1 MRYSE
6 LAALLVNSSNATRET
21 LLWENSTLLD
31 SKLAYC
37 LKDICLDGWSTHPG
51 QAIGAAACLQL
62 LAGIRPTAEIIALTA
77 WGAGLQALIAGEMLT
92 AISELEDSEHR
103 FLRLGKVHTAA
114 ATQVSKLIALSML
127 GRYEEA
133 IECGLRA
140 REVFLSYNDIRAA
153 GKIEHN
159 IGNLYFRRDRYHDAE
174 VFQTSARER
183 FASLNDQKQ
192 LATVNNCLANT
203 HALLHKF
210 KSAEELFEQ
219 ALRQAEGAGQPVTLA
234 GIEGNIGLFALLQG
248 RYDQALDYLERSRR
262 RYTALGLTIQSMLAE
277 HEIAD
282 AYLELNLAAEALAIY
297 ERVIPIFAEHGMRAE
312 QARAQAYT
320 GRALMLLGRGTEAQ
334 RSLDQAQRL
343 YAAEQNTVGAA
354 LVELTHAQLLYRE
367 AKFEGAK
374 VMAGKAEP
382 ALLMSGSWQR
392 LLLARWL
399 RAEADRALGNVVF
412 ARGLLTQTL
421 HEAGLHLQPQIA
433 ERCYS
438 SLGAVALDEGELR
451 LAEANFKHA
460 IALTEELRAPIPGEE
475 FRTAFFANRMSPYNE
490 LAKLCLTEGEAR
502 VGEALSFVE
511 RAKSRALADALAGR
525 ITLAAEARDDFENH
539 LQGQIDKLREELN
552 YLYNQMHRSVRGA
565 AQTQE
570 SNNQLE
576 RELFERETK
585 VQDLMRQLQHRGAR
599 REQTGQ
605 ENDFFSLTELQ
616 TALGTER
623 ALVEYAVIDGQLIAF
638 VVTGERVEAV
648 RAMGNEA
655 DVVAEIERCRFQ
667 IDSLRYGS
675 TQIRNHLPALAER
688 TRKHLRVLY
697 DRLLRPIESKLGERH
712 LIVAPHG
719 ALHYL
724 PFQALHDGD
733 SYLIERREVSFA
745 PSALVLQ
752 QCLGRSRTDFPAGPG
767 QAGTPDLQD
776 ARSFSTALLLGVAD
790 EQIPRVHEELQA
802 LEGLFESVKRFTN
815 EAATSEVLR
824 ENCKEADVLH
834 LACHAQFRSDNPLFS
849 SLLFGD
855 GWFTARD
862 AYRLKLNC
870 GLVTLSACET
880 GMNTVAPGDEL
891 MGLARGFLSAGS
903 STVMMSLWT
912 IDDEAT
918 AELMTEF
925 YRALAK
931 TKSPAAA
938 LRDAQTGLLKQ
949 KPHPFFWSPFILVGR
964 W

>member
-1 MRYSE
+1 MRHAE

-31 SKLAYC
+31 NELAYC

-51 QAIGAAACLQL
+51 QAIGAAACLRL
-62 LAGIRPTAEIIALTA
+62 LAGIRPTAEIKALSA
-77 WGAGLQALIAGEMLT
+77 WAAGLQALIDGQMRS
-92 AISELEDSEHR
+92 AISELEDSERR
-103 FLRLGKVHTAA
+103 FLRLGKIHTAA

-140 REVFLSYNDIRAA
+140 REVFLAYNDIRAA

-183 FASLNDQKQ
+183 FAALNDQKQ

-210 KSAEELFEQ
+210 KSAEDLFEQ
-219 ALRQAEGAGQPVTLA
+219 ALKQAEASGQPVTLA
-234 GIEGNIGLFALLQG
+234 GIEGNIGVFALLQG

-262 RYTALGLTIQSMLAE
+262 RYTSLGLTIQSVLAE
-277 HEIAD
+277 QEIAD

-312 QARAQAYT
+312 QARAQAYG
-320 GRALMLLGRGTEAQ
+320 GRALVLLGQLTEAQ
-334 RSLDQAQRL
+334 RWLDQAQRL
-343 YAAEQNTVGAA
+343 YAGEQNTVGAA

-374 VMAGKAEP
+374 VRAGKAEP

-399 RAEADRALGNVVF
+399 RAETDRALGHTPA
-412 ARGLLTQTL
+412 ARGLLEQTL
-421 HEAGLHLQPQIA
+421 QEAGLHGQPQIA

-438 SLGAVALDEGELR
+438 SLGALAMDEGNLR
-451 LAEANFKHA
+451 LAEANFRRA

-475 FRTAFFANRMSPYNE
+475 FRTAFFANRLSPYYE
-490 LAKLCLTEGEAR
+490 LAKLCLLQSDAR
-502 VGEALSFVE
+502 AGEALLFVE

-539 LQGQIDKLREELN
+539 LQGQLDKLREELN

-570 SNNQLE
+570 SNNALE
-576 RELFERETK
+576 RALFAREAKLADIT
-585 VQDLMRQLQHRGAR
+585 RQLQHRGAR
-599 REQTGQ
+599 REQAVP
-605 ENDFFSLTELQ
+605 ENDLFSLAELQ
-616 TALGTER
+616 EALGTER
-623 ALVEYAVIDGQLIAF
+623 ALVEYTVIDDQLVAF
-638 VVTGERVEAV
+638 AVTNEQVETV
-648 RAMGNEA
+648 RALGTEA
-655 DVVAEIERCRFQ
+655 EVLAEIERCRFQ

-675 TQIRNHLPALAER
+675 TQIRNHLPALTER

-712 LIVAPHG
+712 LIVVPHG

-724 PFQALHDGD
+724 PFHALHDGE

-752 QCLGRSRTDFPAGPG
+752 QCLGRTDIPVYPV
-767 QAGTPDLQD
+767 QAGMPVPQGG
-776 ARSFSTALLLGVAD
+776 RFKTALLFGVAD

-802 LEGLFESVKRFTN
+802 LDDLFAAVKRFTN
-815 EAATSEVLR
+815 EAATSEALR
-824 ENCKEADVLH
+824 RNCTDVDVLH

-849 SLLFGD
+849 SLVFGD

-862 AYRLKLNC
+862 AYSLKLNC

-880 GMNTVAPGDEL
+880 GMNEVAPGDEL
-891 MGLARGFLSAGS
+891 MGLARGFLSSGA

-918 AELMTEF
+918 AELMTTF
-925 YRALAK
+925 YRALA
-931 TKSPAAA
+931 TTNSPAKA
-938 LRDAQTGLLKQ
+938 LRTAQTELLKQ

>member
-1 MRYSE
+1 MRHAE
-6 LAALLVNSSNATRET
+6 LAALLVKSSNATRET
-21 LLWENSTLLD
+21 LLWENATLLD
-31 SKLAYC
+31 TELAYC
-37 LKDICLDGWSTHPG
+37 LKDICLEGWSTHPG
-51 QAIGAAACLQL
+51 QAIGAAACLRL
-62 LAGIRPTAEIIALTA
+62 LAGIRPSTEIKALSSWA
-77 WGAGLQALIAGEMLT
+77 AGLQALINGQMQS
-92 AISELEDSEHR
+92 AISELEDAERR
-103 FLRLGKVHTAA
+103 FLGVGKIHTAA

-140 REVFLSYNDIRAA
+140 REVFLAYNDIRAA

-183 FASLNDQKQ
+183 FTALNDQKQ

-210 KSAEELFEQ
+210 KSAEELFDQ
-219 ALRQAEGAGQPVTLA
+219 ALRQAEAAGQPVTLA

-248 RYDQALDYLERSRR
+248 RYDRALDYLERSRQ
-262 RYTALGLTIQSMLAE
+262 RYTSLGLTIQSVLAE

-297 ERVIPIFAEHGMRAE
+297 ERVIATFAKHGMRAE
-312 QARAQAYT
+312 QARAQAYG
-320 GRALMLLGRGTEAQ
+320 GRALMLLGRMNEAQ
-334 RSLDQAQRL
+334 RWLDQAQRL
-343 YAAEQNTVGAA
+343 YAAEQNPVGAA

-374 VMAGKAEP
+374 LMAGKAEP
-382 ALLMSGSWQR
+382 ALLISGSWQR

-399 RAEADRALGNVVF
+399 RAEADRALGNSAP
-412 ARGLLTQTL
+412 ARGLLAQTL
-421 HEAGLHLQPQIA
+421 QEAEMHGQPQIA

-438 SLGAVALDEGELR
+438 SLGAVALHEGDLR
-451 LAEANFKHA
+451 LAEANFKQA
-460 IALTEELRAPIPGEE
+460 IALTEELRAPIPGED
-475 FRTAFFANRMSPYNE
+475 FRTAFFSNRMSPYYE
-490 LAKLCLTEGEAR
+490 LAKLCLMEGEAR
-502 VGEALSFVE
+502 TGEALSFVE

-525 ITLAAEARDDFENH
+525 ITLSTEARDDFETH
-539 LQGQIDKLREELN
+539 LHGQIGKLREELN

-565 AQTQE
+565 VQTQE
-570 SNNQLE
+570 NNSQLE
-576 RELFERETK
+576 RALFEREAKLLEIT
-585 VQDLMRQLQHRGAR
+585 RQLQHRGAR

-605 ENDFFSLTELQ
+605 ENDLFSLADLQ
-616 TALGTER
+616 AALGAER
-623 ALVEYAVIDGQLIAF
+623 ALVEYTAIDDQLVAF
-638 VVTGERVEAV
+638 VVTDERVEAV
-648 RAMGNEA
+648 GTLGSES
-655 DVVAEIERCRFQ
+655 DVVGEIERCRFQ

-675 TQIRNHLPALAER
+675 TQIRNHLPALTER
-688 TRKHLRVLY
+688 TRKHLRVLH
-697 DRLLRPIESKLGERH
+697 DRLLRPIETKIGKRH
-712 LIVAPHG
+712 LIIVPHG

-724 PFQALHDGD
+724 PFQALYDGD

-745 PSALVLQ
+745 PSAVVLQ
-752 QCLGRSRTDFPAGPG
+752 QCLDRTMNCSG
-767 QAGTPDLQD
+767 
-776 ARSFSTALLLGVAD
+776 TALLLGVAD

-802 LEGLFESVKRFTN
+802 LDEVFASVKRFSN
-815 EAATSEVLR
+815 EAATREVLR
-824 ENCKEADVLH
+824 QNCADVDVLH
-834 LACHAQFRSDNPLFS
+834 LACHAHFRSDNPLFS
-849 SLLFGD
+849 SLLLGD

-918 AELMTEF
+918 AELMMKF
-925 YRALAK
+925 YRELADSN
-931 TKSPAAA
+931 SPAAA
-938 LRDAQTGLLKQ
+938 LRAAQTALLTQ
-949 KPHPFFWSPFILVGR
+949 RPHPFFWSPFVLVGH

>member
-1 MRYSE
+1 MRHAE
-6 LAALLVNSSNATRET
+6 LASLLVNSSNARRET

-31 SKLAYC
+31 SELAYC

-51 QAIGAAACLQL
+51 QAIGAAACLRL
-62 LAGIRPTAEIIALTA
+62 LAGIRPTAEIKALSA
-77 WGAGLQALIAGEMLT
+77 WAAGLQALIDGQMQK
-92 AISELEDSEHR
+92 AIAELEDSEQR
-103 FLRLGKVHTAA
+103 FLSLGKIHTAA

-140 REVFLSYNDIRAA
+140 REVFLAYNDIRAA

-183 FASLNDQKQ
+183 FAALNDQKQ

-203 HALLHKF
+203 YALLHKF
-210 KSAEELFEQ
+210 KAAEELFEQ
-219 ALRQAEGAGQPVTLA
+219 ALRQAAIAGQPVTLA

-248 RYDQALDYLERSRR
+248 RYDRALDYLERSRQ
-262 RYTALGLTIQSMLAE
+262 RYTSLGLTIQSILAE

-282 AYLELNLAAEALAIY
+282 AYLELNLAAEALTIY
-297 ERVIPIFAEHGMRAE
+297 EQVIPVFAEHGMRAE
-312 QARAQAYT
+312 QARAQAYG
-320 GRALMLLGRGTEAQ
+320 GRALMLLGRLTEAQ
-334 RSLDQAQRL
+334 RWLDQAQRL

-367 AKFEGAK
+367 GKFEGAK

-399 RAEADRALGNVVF
+399 RAETDRALGNPTG
-412 ARGLLTQTL
+412 ARGLLEQTL
-421 HEAGLHLQPQIA
+421 QDAGMHLQPQIA

-438 SLGAVALDEGELR
+438 SLGAIAMQEGNLR
-451 LAEANFKHA
+451 QAEANFVRA

-475 FRTAFFANRMSPYNE
+475 FRTAFFSNRMSPYRE
-490 LAKLCLTEGEAR
+490 LAKLCLINGDAR
-502 VGEALSFVE
+502 AGEALSFVE

-525 ITLAAEARDDFENH
+525 ITLAAKARDDFENH
-539 LQGQIDKLREELN
+539 LQSQIDKLREELN

-570 SNNQLE
+570 HNHDLE
-576 RELFERETK
+576 RALFEREAK
-585 VQDLMRQLQHRGAR
+585 IQDITRQLQHRGAR
-599 REQTGQ
+599 REQTVH
-605 ENDFFSLTELQ
+605 ENDLFSLAELQ
-616 TALGTER
+616 NALGTER
-623 ALVEYAVIDGQLIAF
+623 ALVEYTMIDDQLVAF
-638 VVTGERVEAV
+638 VVTNERVEAV
-648 RAMGNEA
+648 RAMGSEA
-655 DVVAEIERCRFQ
+655 EVVEEIERCRFQ

-675 TQIRNHLPALAER
+675 TQIRNHLPALTER
-688 TRKHLRVLY
+688 TQKHLRVLY
-697 DRLLRPIESKLGERH
+697 ERLLRPIEPKLGARH
-712 LIVAPHG
+712 LIVVPHG

-724 PFQALHDGD
+724 PFQALHDGE

-745 PSALVLQ
+745 PSAVVLQ
-752 QCLGRSRTDFPAGPG
+752 QCLSR
-767 QAGTPDLQD
+767 
-776 ARSFSTALLLGVAD
+776 ARSGFATALLLGVAD
-790 EQIPRVHEELQA
+790 EQIPRVHEELEA
-802 LEGLFESVKRFTN
+802 LNDLFASVKRFTN
-815 EAATSEVLR
+815 AAATSEAVR
-824 ENCKEADVLH
+824 RNCADVDVLH

-849 SLLFGD
+849 SLVFSD
-855 GWFTARD
+855 GWFTVRD
-862 AYRLKLNC
+862 AYSLKLNC

-880 GMNTVAPGDEL
+880 GMNAVAPGDEL

-903 STVMMSLWT
+903 ASVMMSLWT

-918 AELMTEF
+918 AELMTTF
-925 YRALAK
+925 YRALAA
-931 TKSPAAA
+931 TNSPATA
-938 LRDAQTGLLKQ
+938 LRQAQIDLLRQ

>member
-1 MRYSE
+1 MRHAE
-6 LAALLVNSSNATRET
+6 LAALLVNSSNAIRET

-31 SKLAYC
+31 SELAYC

-51 QAIGAAACLQL
+51 QAIGAAACLRL
-62 LAGIRPTAEIIALTA
+62 LAGIRPTAEIKALSA
-77 WGAGLQALIAGEMLT
+77 WAAGLQALIDGQMQS
-92 AISELEDSEHR
+92 AITELEDSEQR
-103 FLRLGKVHTAA
+103 FLSLGKIHTAA

-140 REVFLSYNDIRAA
+140 REVFLAYNDIRAA

-174 VFQTSARER
+174 VFQTAARER
-183 FASLNDQKQ
+183 FSALNDQKQ

-210 KSAEELFEQ
+210 KSAEELFDQ
-219 ALRQAEGAGQPVTLA
+219 ALRQAEMARQPVTLA

-248 RYDQALDYLERSRR
+248 RYDRALDYLERSRR
-262 RYTALGLTIQSMLAE
+262 HYTHLELTIQSILAE

-282 AYLELNLAAEALAIY
+282 TYLELNLAAEALTIY
-297 ERVIPIFAEHGMRAE
+297 ERVIPVFAEHGMRAE
-312 QARAQAYT
+312 QARAQAYG
-320 GRALMLLGRGTEAQ
+320 GRALMLLGRLTEAQ
-334 RSLDQAQRL
+334 RWLDQAQRL

-367 AKFEGAK
+367 GKFEGAK

-399 RAEADRALGNVVF
+399 RAETDRALGNPDS
-412 ARGLLTQTL
+412 ARGLLEQTL
-421 HEAGLHLQPQIA
+421 QEAELHGQPQIA

-438 SLGAVALDEGELR
+438 SLGAVAMQEGDLR
-451 LAEANFKHA
+451 LAEANFAQA

-475 FRTAFFANRMSPYNE
+475 FRTAFFSNRMSPYYE
-490 LAKLCLTEGEAR
+490 LAKLCLMEGDER

-565 AQTQE
+565 SQTRE
-570 SNNQLE
+570 NNNELE
-576 RELFERETK
+576 RALFEREAK
-585 VQDLMRQLQHRGAR
+585 MLDLMRHLQHRGALR
-599 REQTGQ
+599 SQTVQ
-605 ENDFFSLTELQ
+605 ENALFSLPELQ
-616 TALGTER
+616 RVLGNER
-623 ALVEYAVIDGQLIAF
+623 ALVEYTMIDEQLVAF
-638 VVTGERVEAV
+638 IVTGDGVEAV

-655 DVVAEIERCRFQ
+655 ELVAEIERCRFQ

-675 TQIRNHLPALAER
+675 TQIRNHLPALTER

-697 DRLLRPIESKLGERH
+697 DRLLRPIESKIGDRH
-712 LIVAPHG
+712 LILVPHG

-724 PFQALHDGD
+724 PFQALHDGE

-745 PSALVLQ
+745 PSAVVLQ
-752 QCLGRSRTDFPAGPG
+752 QCLSRP
-767 QAGTPDLQD
+767 QS
-776 ARSFSTALLLGVAD
+776 SFATALLLGVAD
-790 EQIPRVHEELQA
+790 EQIPRVHEELQS
-802 LEGLFESVKRFTN
+802 LDGLFASVKRFTN
-815 EAATSEVLR
+815 EAATSDALR
-824 ENCKEADVLH
+824 RNCQDVDVLH
-834 LACHAQFRSDNPLFS
+834 LACHAQFRWDNPLFS
-849 SLLFGD
+849 SLVFGD

-862 AYRLKLNC
+862 AYSLKLNC

-880 GMNTVAPGDEL
+880 GMNAVAPGDEL
-891 MGLARGFLSAGS
+891 MGMARGFLFAGS

-918 AELMTEF
+918 AELMTRF
-925 YRALAK
+925 YRALAA
-931 TKSPAAA
+931 TNSPAAA
-938 LRDAQTGLLKQ
+938 LRAAQTDLLRE

>member
-1 MRYSE
+1 M
-6 LAALLVNSSNATRET
+6 
-21 LLWENSTLLD
+21 LWENSTLLD
-31 SKLAYC
+31 TELAYC

-51 QAIGAAACLQL
+51 QAIGAAACLRL
-62 LAGIRPTAEIIALTA
+62 LAGIRPTAEIKALSA
-77 WGAGLQALIAGEMLT
+77 WAAGLQALIDGQMQK
-92 AISELEDSEHR
+92 AIAELEDSEQR
-103 FLRLGKVHTAA
+103 FLSLGKIHTAA

-140 REVFLSYNDIRAA
+140 REVFLAYNDIRAA

-183 FASLNDQKQ
+183 FAALNDQKQ

-203 HALLHKF
+203 YALLHKF

-219 ALRQAEGAGQPVTLA
+219 ALRQAATAGQPVTLA

-248 RYDQALDYLERSRR
+248 RYDRALDYLERSRQ
-262 RYTALGLTIQSMLAE
+262 RYTSLGLTIQSILAE

-282 AYLELNLAAEALAIY
+282 AYLELNLAAEALTIY
-297 ERVIPIFAEHGMRAE
+297 GRVIQVFAEHGMRAE
-312 QARAQAYT
+312 QARAQAYG
-320 GRALMLLGRGTEAQ
+320 GRALMLLGRLTEAQ
-334 RSLDQAQRL
+334 RWLDQAQRL

-367 AKFEGAK
+367 GKFEGAK

-399 RAEADRALGNVVF
+399 RAETDRALGNPTA
-412 ARGLLTQTL
+412 ARGLLEQTL
-421 HEAGLHLQPQIA
+421 QDAGMHLQPQIA

-438 SLGAVALDEGELR
+438 SLGAIAMQEGNLR
-451 LAEANFKHA
+451 QAEANFARA

-475 FRTAFFANRMSPYNE
+475 FRTAFFSNRMSPYRE
-490 LAKLCLTEGEAR
+490 LAKLCLMYSDAR
-502 VGEALSFVE
+502 AGEALSFVE

-539 LQGQIDKLREELN
+539 LQSQIDKLREELN

-570 SNNQLE
+570 HNHDLE
-576 RELFERETK
+576 RALFEREAK
-585 VQDLMRQLQHRGAR
+585 IQDITRQLQHRGAR
-599 REQTGQ
+599 REQTVQ
-605 ENDFFSLTELQ
+605 ENDLFSLAELQ
-616 TALGTER
+616 NALGAER
-623 ALVEYAVIDGQLIAF
+623 ALVEYTMIDDQLIAF
-638 VVTGERVEAV
+638 VVTNERVEAV
-648 RAMGNEA
+648 RAMGSEA
-655 DVVAEIERCRFQ
+655 EVVEEIERCRFQ
-667 IDSLRYGS
+667 IDTLRYGS
-675 TQIRNHLPALAER
+675 TQIRNHLPALTER
-688 TRKHLRVLY
+688 TQKHLRVLY
-697 DRLLRPIESKLGERH
+697 DRLLRPIEPKIGARH
-712 LIVAPHG
+712 LIVVPHG

-724 PFQALHDGD
+724 PFQALHDGE

-745 PSALVLQ
+745 PSAVVLQ
-752 QCLGRSRTDFPAGPG
+752 QCLSRTDFPVRPG
-767 QAGTPDLQD
+767 QAGMPVPPRNRF
-776 ARSFSTALLLGVAD
+776 ATALLLGVAD
-790 EQIPRVHEELQA
+790 DQIPRVHEELES
-802 LEGLFESVKRFTN
+802 LNDLFASVKLFTN
-815 EAATSEVLR
+815 AAATSEALR
-824 ENCKEADVLH
+824 RNCTDVDVLH

-849 SLLFGD
+849 SLVFSD
-855 GWFTARD
+855 GWFTVRD
-862 AYRLKLNC
+862 AYSLKLNC

-880 GMNTVAPGDEL
+880 GMNEVAPGDEL

-903 STVMMSLWT
+903 ATVMMSLWT

-918 AELMTEF
+918 AELMTTF
-925 YRALAK
+925 YRALAA
-931 TKSPAAA
+931 TNSPATA
-938 LRDAQTGLLKQ
+938 LRQAQIDLLRQ

>member
-1 MRYSE
+1 MRHAE
-6 LAALLVNSSNATRET
+6 LAELLVNSSNATRET
-21 LLWENSTLLD
+21 LLWENSSLLD

-51 QAIGAAACLQL
+51 QAIGAAACLRL
-62 LAGIRPTAEIIALTA
+62 LAGIRPTGEIIALSSWA
-77 WGAGLQALIAGEMLT
+77 AGLQALIDGQMQT
-92 AISELEDSEHR
+92 AVSELEDSERR
-103 FLRLGKVHTAA
+103 FLRLGKIHTAA

-140 REVFLSYNDIRAA
+140 REVFLAYNDLRAA

-174 VFQTSARER
+174 IFQTSARER
-183 FASLNDQKQ
+183 FTALNDQKQ

-219 ALRQAEGAGQPVTLA
+219 ALRQAEGSGQPVTLA

-248 RYDQALDYLERSRR
+248 RYDRALDYLERSRR
-262 RYTALGLTIQSMLAE
+262 RYTSLGLTIQSLLAE

-297 ERVIPIFAEHGMRAE
+297 ERVIPVFAEHGMRTE
-312 QARAQAYT
+312 QARAQAYG
-320 GRALMLLGRGTEAQ
+320 GRALMLLGRIAEAQ
-334 RSLDQAQRL
+334 RWLDQAQRL

-367 AKFEGAK
+367 GKFQGAK
-374 VMAGKAEP
+374 IMAGKAEP

-399 RAEADRALGNVVF
+399 RGETDRALGNVAS
-412 ARGLLTQTL
+412 ARGLLEQTL
-421 HEAGLHLQPQIA
+421 QEAELHGQPQIA

-438 SLGAVALDEGELR
+438 SLGALALDEGDSR
-451 LAEANFKHA
+451 VAEANFKHA
-460 IALTEELRAPIPGEE
+460 IALTEVLRAPIPGEE
-475 FRTAFFANRMSPYNE
+475 FRTAFFSNRMSPYNE
-490 LAKLCLTEGEAR
+490 LAKLCLREGDTR

-539 LQGQIDKLREELN
+539 LQVQIDKLREELN

-570 SNNQLE
+570 TNNELE
-576 RELFERETK
+576 RALFERETK
-585 VQDLMRQLQHRGAR
+585 LQALARQLQHRGAR
-599 REQTGQ
+599 REQTPL
-605 ENDFFSLTELQ
+605 ESDLFSLSELQ
-616 TALGTER
+616 AALGPER
-623 ALVEYAVIDGQLIAF
+623 ALVEYALIDDQLTAF
-638 VVTGERVEAV
+638 VVTNERVEAV
-648 RAMGNEA
+648 RAMGSEA
-655 DVVAEIERCRFQ
+655 DVVAGIERCRFQ

-675 TQIRNHLPALAER
+675 TQIRNHLPALEDR

-712 LIVAPHG
+712 LVVVPYG
-719 ALHYL
+719 VLHYL
-724 PFQALHDGD
+724 PFQALHDGE

-752 QCLGRSRTDFPAGPG
+752 QCLGR
-767 QAGTPDLQD
+767 
-776 ARSFSTALLLGVAD
+776 ARSRFERALLLGVAD
-790 EQIPRVHEELQA
+790 EQIPRVHDELEA
-802 LEGLFESVKRFTN
+802 LDGLFASVKRFTN
-815 EAATSEVLR
+815 ESATSEALR
-824 ENCKEADVLH
+824 RNCANADVIH

-849 SLLFGD
+849 SLVFGD

-880 GMNTVAPGDEL
+880 GMNSVAPGDEL

-903 STVMMSLWT
+903 ATVMMSLWT

-918 AELMTEF
+918 AELMSRF
-925 YRALAK
+925 YGAFA
-931 TKSPAAA
+931 TTNSPAAA
-938 LRDAQTGLLKQ
+938 LRAAQTQLLKQ

>member
-1 MRYSE
+1 MLYAE

-31 SKLAYC
+31 SELAYC

-51 QAIGAAACLQL
+51 QAIGAAACLRL
-62 LAGIRPTAEIIALTA
+62 LAGIRPTAEIKALSA
-77 WGAGLQALIAGEMLT
+77 WAAGLQALIDGQMQS
-92 AISELEDSEHR
+92 AISELEDSERR
-103 FLRLGKVHTAA
+103 FLHLGKIHTAA

-140 REVFLSYNDIRAA
+140 REVFLAYNDIRAA

-183 FASLNDQKQ
+183 FAGLNDQKQ

-210 KSAEELFEQ
+210 QSAEELFEQ
-219 ALRQAEGAGQPVTLA
+219 ALKQAESAGQPVTLA

-248 RYDQALDYLERSRR
+248 RYDRALDYLERSRQH
-262 RYTALGLTIQSMLAE
+262 YTFLGLTIQAILAE
-277 HEIAD
+277 QEIAD
-282 AYLELNLAAEALAIY
+282 TYLELNLAAEALAIY
-297 ERVIPIFAEHGMRAE
+297 ERVIATFAEHGMRAE
-312 QARAQAYT
+312 QARAQAYG
-320 GRALMLLGRGTEAQ
+320 GRALMLLGRVTEAQ
-334 RSLDQAQRL
+334 RWLDQAQRL

-382 ALLMSGSWQR
+382 ALLISGSWQR

-399 RAEADRALGNVVF
+399 RAETERALGNLLP
-412 ARGLLTQTL
+412 ARALLTQTL
-421 HEAGLHLQPQIA
+421 QDAGLHVQPQIA

-438 SLGAVALDEGELR
+438 SLGAIALEEGDLR
-451 LAEANFKHA
+451 LAEGNFKHA
-460 IALTEELRAPIPGEE
+460 IALTEQLRAPIPGEE

-490 LAKLCLTEGEAR
+490 LAKLCLKEGDGR

-525 ITLAAEARDDFENH
+525 IDLASEARDDFENH
-539 LQGQIDKLREELN
+539 LQGQIDKLREVLN

-570 SNNQLE
+570 NNSKLE
-576 RELFERETK
+576 RELYNCEAK
-585 VQDLMRQLQHRGAR
+585 MLDLMRQLQHRGAR
-599 REQTGQ
+599 RDQTVH
-605 ENDFFSLTELQ
+605 ENDLFSLPELQ
-616 TALGTER
+616 KSLGSER
-623 ALVEYAVIDGQLIAF
+623 ALIEYAVIEEQLVAF
-638 VVTGERVEAV
+638 VVTRERIEAV
-648 RAMGNEA
+648 GAMGNEA
-655 DVVAEIERCRFQ
+655 DVVAEIESCRFQ

-675 TQIRNHLPALAER
+675 TQIRNHLPALTER
-688 TRKHLRVLY
+688 TRRHLRVLY
-697 DRLLRPIESKLGERH
+697 DRLLKPIEAKVGPRH
-712 LIVAPHG
+712 LIIVPHG

-724 PFQALHDGD
+724 PFQALHDGE

-745 PSALVLQ
+745 PSAVVLQ
-752 QCLGRSRTDFPAGPG
+752 QCLDRAKGGFEK
-767 QAGTPDLQD
+767 
-776 ARSFSTALLLGVAD
+776 ALLLGVAD

-802 LEGLFESVKRFTN
+802 LDGLFAAAKRFTN
-815 EAATSEVLR
+815 DAATSEAVR
-824 ENCKEADVLH
+824 QNCAGVDVLH

-849 SLLFGD
+849 SLVFGD

-891 MGLARGFLSAGS
+891 MGLARGFLSAGAA
-903 STVMMSLWT
+903 TVMMSLWT

-918 AELMTEF
+918 AELMSKF
-925 YRALAK
+925 YRSL
-931 TKSPAAA
+931 TTTNSPATA
-938 LRDAQTGLLKQ
+938 LRVAQVDLLKE

>member
-1 MRYSE
+1 MRHAE

-37 LKDICLDGWSTHPG
+37 LKDICLEGWSTHPG
-51 QAIGAAACLQL
+51 QAIGAAACLRL
-62 LAGIRPTAEIIALTA
+62 LAGIRPTAEIKALSA
-77 WGAGLQALIAGEMLT
+77 WAAGLQALIDGQMQS
-92 AISELEDSEHR
+92 AISELEDSERR
-103 FLRLGKVHTAA
+103 FLSLGKIHTAA

-133 IECGLRA
+133 IDCGLRA
-140 REVFLSYNDIRAA
+140 REVFLAYNDVRAA

-159 IGNLYFRRDRYHDAE
+159 IGNLYFRRDRYLDAE

-183 FASLNDQKQ
+183 FAALNDQKQ

-210 KSAEELFEQ
+210 KSAEELFDQ
-219 ALRQAEGAGQPVTLA
+219 ALRQAEAAGQPVTLA

-248 RYDQALDYLERSRR
+248 RYDRALDYLERSRR
-262 RYTALGLTIQSMLAE
+262 HYTYLELTIQSLLAE

-297 ERVIPIFAEHGMRAE
+297 ERVIPVFAEHGMRAE
-312 QARAQAYT
+312 QARAQAYG
-320 GRALMLLGRGTEAQ
+320 GRALVLLGRLTEAQ
-334 RSLDQAQRL
+334 RWLDQAQRL

-367 AKFEGAK
+367 GKFEGAK
-374 VMAGKAEP
+374 VMAGQAEP

-399 RAEADRALGNVVF
+399 RAETDRALGHPAA
-412 ARGLLTQTL
+412 ARRLLEQTL
-421 HEAGLHLQPQIA
+421 QEAGLHLQPQIA

-438 SLGAVALDEGELR
+438 SLGALAMDEGNPQ
-451 LAEANFKHA
+451 LAEANFRHA

-475 FRTAFFANRMSPYNE
+475 FRTAFFSNRMSPYYA
-490 LAKLCLTEGEAR
+490 LAKLCLREGDAR
-502 VGEALSFVE
+502 AGEALSFVE

-539 LQGQIDKLREELN
+539 IQGQIDKLREELN

-570 SNNQLE
+570 NNNVLE
-576 RELFERETK
+576 RALFEREGK
-585 VQDLMRQLQHRGAR
+585 LLDLTRQLQHRGAR
-599 REQTGQ
+599 REQADQG
-605 ENDFFSLTELQ
+605 NNLFSLAELQ
-616 TALGTER
+616 RALGTER
-623 ALVEYAVIDGQLIAF
+623 ALVEYTTIDDELVAL
-638 VVTGERVEAV
+638 VVTSERVEAV
-648 RAMGNEA
+648 RALGKEVDA
-655 DVVAEIERCRFQ
+655 VSEIERCRFQ

-675 TQIRNHLPALAER
+675 TQIRNHLPALTDR

-697 DRLLRPIESKLGERH
+697 DRLLRPIESKIGDRH
-712 LIVAPHG
+712 LIVVPHG
-719 ALHYL
+719 ALYYL
-724 PFQALHDGD
+724 PFQALHDGE

-745 PSALVLQ
+745 PSAVVLQ
-752 QCLGRSRTDFPAGPG
+752 QCLSRAGNG
-767 QAGTPDLQD
+767 
-776 ARSFSTALLLGVAD
+776 FETALLLGVAD
-790 EQIPRVHEELQA
+790 EQIPRVHEELQS
-802 LEGLFESVKRFTN
+802 LDGLFASVKRFTN
-815 EAATSEVLR
+815 EAATSEALR
-824 ENCKEADVLH
+824 RNSADVDVIH
-834 LACHAQFRSDNPLFS
+834 VACHAQFRSDNPLFS
-849 SLLFGD
+849 SLVFSD

-880 GMNTVAPGDEL
+880 GMNAVAPGDEL

-918 AELMTEF
+918 AELMTRF
-925 YRALAK
+925 YRELAV

-938 LRDAQTGLLKQ
+938 LRAAQTDLLKQ